1 MSEFNVNESRTAQ
14 EKYCKENSLPHFAPS
29 SGRCWNCNKNIY
41 EPNEKERTLFWEK
54 GKPTE
59 KYTTGITVEK
69 AANELITGC
78 PHCNRTYCD

>member
-1 MSEFNVNESRTAQ
+1 MNLMFSKAEQHKRNIVRKTVYLISH
-14 EKYCKENSLPHFAPS
+14 YG
-29 SGRCWNCNKNIY
+29 SGWCWNCNKNIY
-41 EPNEKERTLFWEK
+41 EPNEKERTLFWEE